1 MCSLP
6 SPAAG
11 WNGGSSGRSWR
22 RRTSR
27 RAACS
32 SSGSRSAAS
41 GPTTLFAIVSEPDA
55 AYTLLRVQL
64 VVLSG
69 LALTGIVAVWRRR
82 DRRPLRRPVALL
94 VDAFALGL
102 VMVAFLYLSA
112 AFGGLSGQL
121 AFETIRRATFFVFG
135 LAPLA
140 FLYGL
145 LHARLARSAVAE
157 LLVELR
163 RKPDARR
170 RPRRAGP
177 RAARP
182 FARHSPTG
190 CRSSRPGPT
199 WTAGR
204 STSPT
209 SRPAA
214 RRRCSNPTGST
225 WRR

>member
-1 MCSLP
+1 
-6 SPAAG
+6 
-11 WNGGSSGRSWR
+11 
-22 RRTSR
+22 
-27 RAACS
+27 
-32 SSGSRSAAS
+32 
-41 GPTTLFAIVSEPDA
+41 
-55 AYTLLRVQL
+55 
-64 VVLSG
+64 
-69 LALTGIVAVWRRR
+69 
-82 DRRPLRRPVALL
+82 
-94 VDAFALGL
+94 
-102 VMVAFLYLSA
+102 MVAFLYLSA
-112 AFGGLSGQL
+112 AFGGLSGQI

-163 RKPDARR
+163 RKPDAHGVRDALAHALR
-170 RPRRAGP
+170 DPSLTLAYWLP
-177 RAARP
+177 QFETWAD
-182 FARHSPTG
+182 
-190 CRSSRPGPT
+190 